1 MAIVEAI
8 NIPIGVTGT
17 ETVQQ
22 AANSYEDLGDAV
34 AKTQLEAERLAQQFG
49 INDAKTQ
56 EAIKVAGRYKQQM
69 EELDFAI
76 DGARGGFDTLFRAT
90 Q

>member
-34 AKTQLEAERLAQQFG
+34 AKTQLEAE
-49 INDAKTQ
+49 I
-56 EAIKVAGRYKQQM
+56 GR
-69 EELDFAI
+69 AHV
-76 DGARGGFDTLFRAT
+76 
-90 Q
+90 